1 MCLVTTL
8 WQQSYLLT
16 TNWIELVIS
25 TSEEVEYYGIYDP
38 DIINV
43 TISLICFQL
52 IEYLGEKMFKFILL
66 KINNF
71 RKKTYSPNLLS

>member
-25 TSEEVEYYGIYDP
+25 ASEEIEYYGIYDP
-38 DIINV
+38 NIINV
-43 TISLICFQL
+43 TIGFLCFQL
-52 IEYLGEKMFKFILL
+52 IEYWGEIFL
-66 KINNF
+66 KSAFLKLRNKI
-71 RKKTYSPNLLS
+71 

>member
-25 TSEEVEYYGIYDP
+25 ASEEIEYYGIYDP
-38 DIINV
+38 NIINV
-43 TISLICFQL
+43 IISLICFQL
-52 IEYLGEKMFKFILL
+52 IEYWGEIFL
-66 KINNF
+66 KSAFLKLRNKI
-71 RKKTYSPNLLS
+71 